1 MAVSVYV
8 PSPFRRLTGNRSQ
21 VEGHGKNVAELLED
35 LERQFPGFRNL
46 LFNDK
51 NQIPP
56 HINIYVNN
64 REISTLEGTATPLR
78 NGDQV
83 AVIPALAG
91 GEGDSERASRAPW
104 ALTEQQVLRYSRHI
118 IMPQVGSVGQRKL
131 MEARVLILGAGGL
144 GSPAA
149 LYLALAGIGTLGI
162 VDFDAVD
169 LSNLQRQI
177 LHRTEDVGRPKVES
191 ARETISAHNPDVRVV
206 PHNVALTSENAL
218 DIITRYDIVVNGMDN
233 FPARYLTNDA
243 CVFLKKPLVDGSV
256 LLFDGQATVYL
267 PGKGCYRC
275 LYPTPPPPGLVPSC
289 ADAGVVGALPGVIGC
304 IQAIETIKL
313 ILGAGESLSGRLLL
327 FDALSMELRTVRV
340 HRDPDCVVCGDHPT
354 VTELIDYEEFCG
366 FPGASHAAAAPLAG
380 RAVSAGPQS

>member
-8 PSPFRRLTGNRSQ
+8 PSPFRRLTGSRSL
-21 VEGHGKNVAELLED
+21 VEAHGKDVAELLED
-35 LERQFPGFRNL
+35 LARQFPGFRSL
-46 LFNDK
+46 LFNDE
-51 NQIPP
+51 NQIPA

-64 REISTLEGTATPLR
+64 REISTLEGTATPLKD
-78 NGDQV
+78 GDQV

-91 GEGDSERASRAPW
+91 GEGDSERPARASW
-104 ALTEQQVLRYSRHI
+104 ALSEQQVLRYSRHI
-118 IMPQVGSVGQRKL
+118 IMPLVGSSGQRKL
-131 MEARVLILGAGGL
+131 MEARVLVLGAGGL

-149 LYLALAGIGTLGI
+149 LYLALAGVGTLGI

-177 LHRTEDVGRPKVES
+177 LHCTEDVGRPKVES
-191 ARETISAHNPDVRVV
+191 ARETIAAHNPDVRVV

-218 DIITRYDIVVNGMDN
+218 DIISQYDIVVNGMDN

-275 LYPTPPPPGLVPSC
+275 LYPTPPPAGLVPSC
-289 ADAGVVGALPGVIGC
+289 AEAGVLGALPGVIGC

-313 ILGAGESLSGRLLL
+313 ILGVGESLSGRLLL
-327 FDALSMELRTVRV
+327 FDALSMEWRTVRI
-340 HRDPDCVVCGDHPT
+340 HRDADCAVCGDHPT
-354 VTELIDYEEFCG
+354 VTELVDYEEFCG
-366 FPGASHAAAAPLAG
+366 FPGGSQAAAGLA
-380 RAVSAGPQS
+380 AGPQP

>member
-8 PSPFRRLTGNRSQ
+8 PSPFRRLTGNRSL
-21 VEGHGKNVAELLED
+21 VEGRGKDVAELLED
-35 LERQFPGFRNL
+35 LERQFPGLRSL
-46 LFNDK
+46 LFNDE
-51 NQIPP
+51 NQIPA

-64 REISTLEGTATPLR
+64 REISTLKGTATPLR
-78 NGDQV
+78 DGDQV

-91 GEGDSERASRAPW
+91 GEGPARAPR

-118 IMPQVGSVGQRKL
+118 IMPQVGSVGQRRL

-144 GSPAA
+144 GSPAS
-149 LYLALAGIGTLGI
+149 LYLALAGVGTLGI

-177 LHRTEDVGRPKVES
+177 LHRTEDVARPKVES
-191 ARETISAHNPDVRVV
+191 ARETIAAHNPDVRVV

-218 DIITRYDIVVNGMDN
+218 DIISQYDIVVNGMDN

-243 CVFLKKPLVDGSV
+243 CVLLRKPLVDGSV

-289 ADAGVVGALPGVIGC
+289 AEAGVLGALPGVIGC
-304 IQAIETIKL
+304 IQAIEAIKL
-313 ILGAGESLSGRLLL
+313 ILGVGESLSGRLLL
-327 FDALSMELRTVRV
+327 FDALSMEWRSVRI
-340 HRDPDCVVCGDHPT
+340 HRDPECAVCGDHPT
-354 VTELIDYEEFCG
+354 VTALIDYEEFCG
-366 FPGASHAAAAPLAG
+366 FPGGHAAVVQP
-380 RAVSAGPQS
+380 AGPQP